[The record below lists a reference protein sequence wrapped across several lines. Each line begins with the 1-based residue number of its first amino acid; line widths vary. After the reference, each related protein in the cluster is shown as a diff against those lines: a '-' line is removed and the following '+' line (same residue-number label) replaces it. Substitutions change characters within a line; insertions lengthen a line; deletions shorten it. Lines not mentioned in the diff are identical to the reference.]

1 MPQNAHGI
9 AAVLLAAGGGSRL
22 GGGKLL
28 LPWQGRPL
36 IAHLVDAVAQTPALL
51 SLTVVLGY
59 DADAVRAEVERRVPE
74 LPMPVQFTLNAG
86 WREGLSTSLRCGLAG
101 ALAAPGGQT
110 AGGVLFLL
118 GDQPLVTART
128 LAALVRAHGE
138 ARARNSNHPATAPT
152 YHGLRGNPVILSPCL
167 FPALMALRGDTGGR
181 GILQALGDNL
191 LLVPVDDP
199 GVLHDVDT
207 PEAYEAL
214 CARPDNLQ

>member
-1 MPQNAHGI
+1 MPQNAHGV

-28 LPWQGRPL
+28 LPCQGRPL
-36 IAHLVDAVAQTPALL
+36 IARVVDAVVQTPDLL
-51 SLTVVLGY
+51 SLTVVLGH
-59 DADAVRAEVERRVPE
+59 DASPVRAEVERRMPE

-86 WREGLSTSLRCGLAG
+86 WREGLSSSLHCGLAG
-101 ALAAPGGQT
+101 ALAAPGGET

-138 ARARNSNHPATAPT
+138 ARARNPNHPATAPA

-167 FPALMALRGDTGGR
+167 FPALMDLRGDTGGR
-181 GILQALGDNL
+181 RLLRELGKRL

-214 CARPDNLQ
+214 CARPSNSQ

>member
-1 MPQNAHGI
+1 MPQNACGV
-9 AAVLLAAGGGSRL
+9 AAILLAAGGGSRL

-36 IAHLVDAVAQTPALL
+36 IAHVVEAVVRTPELL
-51 SLTVVLGY
+51 SLTVVLGHG
-59 DADAVRAEVERRVPE
+59 ADAVRAAVERRMPE
-74 LPMPVQFTLNAG
+74 LPMPVQFTLNAE
-86 WREGLSTSLRCGLAG
+86 WREGLSASLRCGLAG
-101 ALAAPGGQT
+101 ALAAPGGRT
-110 AGGVLFLL
+110 LGGVLFLL

-152 YHGLRGNPVILSPCL
+152 YHGLRGNHVILSPCL

-181 GILQALGDNL
+181 RILRELGKRL

-207 PEAYEAL
+207 PEAYEEL
-214 CARPDNLQ
+214 CSRRDDG

>member
-1 MPQNAHGI
+1 MPQNAYGI
-9 AAVLLAAGGGSRL
+9 AAVLLAGGGGSRL

-36 IAHLVDAVAQTPALL
+36 IAHLVDAVAQTPDLL
-51 SLTVVLGY
+51 SLTVVLGH
-59 DADAVRAEVERRVPE
+59 DAEAVRAAVERRLPA
-74 LPMPVQFTLNAG
+74 LPMPVQFTLNDK
-86 WREGLSTSLRCGLAG
+86 WREGLSASLRCGLAS
-101 ALAAPGGQT
+101 ALAAPGGEIP
-110 AGGVLFLL
+110 GGVLFLL

-128 LAALVRAHGE
+128 LAALVRAHGA
-138 ARARNSNHPATAPT
+138 ARAGNPGHPATAPA
-152 YHGLRGNPVILSPCL
+152 YKGRRGNPVILSPCL

-181 GILQALGDNL
+181 DILQALGDDL

-214 CARPDNLQ
+214 RARCNDS